1 MYAITVREI
10 KNYFIAYLFDKGK
23 SDITV
28 NGQIKAMKQF
38 LKYLYGEGLLN
49 QNIAEEL
56 HVVKAEKLM
65 LQTFTKEQVAALL
78 EQPDEK
84 RLPAPQFYD
93 NATLWRPTCGSAS
106 YAIINQAI

>member
-1 MYAITVREI
+1 M
-10 KNYFIAYLFDKGK
+10 
-23 SDITV
+23 
-28 NGQIKAMKQF
+28 NGQIKTMKQF
-38 LKYLYGEGLLN
+38 LKYLYEEGWLN
-49 QNIAEEL
+49 QNIDEEL

-93 NATLWRPTCGSAS
+93 NATLLETDMRVSELCRNQSS
-106 YAIINQAI
+106 YMTD